1 MTMPVA
7 TSWWEVEVECLP
19 MLEEMTFWRLQELDC
34 RSTATVYGDGWV
46 RITAYAPQGQ
56 YGVQHWEA
64 LQGLL
69 REDAR
74 EAALPPPRVRWQ
86 ELDSQDWS
94 EHWKRHWQAQP
105 VGERFLIQPAWLPV
119 HNPEHRLV
127 LRLDPGFA
135 FGTGSHPTT
144 QLCLESLEMRL
155 DPRWGPTDLVIAD
168 IGCGSGILAIGALLL
183 GAKRVY
189 AVDTDPLAIGATRQ
203 NQSLNQIEGER
214 LVVEQGSLSRLAEL
228 LTQPLDG
235 FVCNILAETIVD
247 MTPRFRMLA
256 HTKTWGILSGII
268 QEQLAAVTQVLEEHG
283 WMVGALRQSQDWCC
297 LNIRPDPDYTGTTNS
312 VIQ

>member
-1 MTMPVA
+1 MTIPTA
-7 TSWWEVEVECLP
+7 TSWWEVAIECPPL
-19 MLEEMTFWRLQELDC
+19 LEEMAFWRLQELDC

-46 RITAYAPQGQ
+46 RITAYVPYTQ
-56 YGVQHWEA
+56 YDVQQWEA
-64 LQGLL
+64 LQELL

-74 EAALPPPRVRWQ
+74 EAALPAPRVRWQ
-86 ELDSQDWS
+86 ELASQDWW
-94 EHWKRHWQAQP
+94 EHWKRHWQPQP

-119 HNPEHRLV
+119 QNPENRLV

-144 QLCLESLEMRL
+144 QLCLEALEMRL
-155 DPRWGPTDLVIAD
+155 DARWGATDVVMAD

-189 AVDTDPLAIGATRQ
+189 AVDTDALAVAATRQ

-228 LTQPLDG
+228 LPQPLDG
-235 FVCNILAETIVD
+235 FVCNIGAETILD
-247 MTPRFRMLA
+247 MTPRLRTIA
-256 HTKTWGILSGII
+256 HAKTWGILSGIT
-268 QEQLAAVTQVLEEHG
+268 QEQLAAVTQGLEAQG
-283 WMVGALRQSQDWCC
+283 WLIGALRQSHDWCC
-297 LNIRPDPDYTGTTNS
+297 LHIRPDPDYAGTPS
-312 VIQ
+312 SAI

>member
-1 MTMPVA
+1 MTIPTA
-7 TSWWEVEVECLP
+7 TAWWEVEIECLP
-19 MLEEMTFWRLQELDC
+19 LLEEMAFWRLQELDC
-34 RSTATVYGDGWV
+34 RSTATVYGAERV
-46 RITAYAPQGQ
+46 RITAYAPQDQ
-56 YGVQHWEA
+56 YRSHHWEA
-64 LQGLL
+64 LLALL
-69 REDAR
+69 QEDAR
-74 EAALPPPRVRWQ
+74 EAALPAPQVRWQ
-86 ELDSQDWS
+86 VVAGQDWS
-94 EHWKRHWQAQP
+94 EHWKRHWQPQP

-119 HNPEHRLV
+119 QNPENRLV

-155 DPRWGPTDLVIAD
+155 DSRWGATDVVVAD
-168 IGCGSGILAIGALLL
+168 IGCGSGILAIAALLL

-203 NQSLNQIEGER
+203 NQALNQIEGER

-235 FVCNILAETIVD
+235 FVCNILAETIID
-247 MTPRFRMLA
+247 LMPRFRMLTHA
-256 HTKTWGILSGII
+256 KTWGILSGLIHD
-268 QEQLAAVTQVLEEHG
+268 QLPAVTEALEAQG
-283 WMVGALRQSQDWCC
+283 WIIGALRQRQDWCC
-297 LNIRPDPDYTGTTNS
+297 LNIRPDPDYTGTINS